1 MQRRTLLAGM
11 AAALCLL
18 MPLSVSAADA
28 ATTVTTSTEATE
40 TTTTVKTTPKT
51 TKTTTTTAKST
62 TKPATTTTKTTAKT
76 TKPTTTTAK
85 STTKPAST
93 TTKTTAKTTKSTT
106 TAKSTTK
113 PATTTTKTTAKT
125 TKSTTTTEK
134 STKKTTKATTETT
147 TEYIETTETTETA
160 VRSGLWEDENGQWY
174 FYQEGEVCT
183 ELIEAV
189 PEILVGDVQGDGI
202 ADAVDASLI
211 LNAAAKEGAEG
222 ISASELLVLAVPD
235 KPAGELQ
242 DFADIGSDGRIDA
255 QDAAEILTYSAQEG
269 ADESPLPLGYAAY
282 YADADGV
289 LQSGFICVDVG
300 ETYYADEN
308 YRLHRG
314 WLELDGKSY
323 YFGADYRM
331 LTGWQELE
339 NEWYLFAA
347 DGTAMTGFMQIE
359 ESVNYFGNKGKLAI
373 GWQEIDGEQYYFDK
387 DGTMVTGI
395 TEVDGTLCR
404 FTADGVYKPLKLCL
418 DAGHYAKYNRSP
430 VVPAYWES
438 EMTWKLH
445 LYLKAELES
454 YGITVIT
461 TRPEQEKDLGVVAR
475 GKLAQGCDL
484 LLSLHSD
491 AIGNAVKDN
500 PTAYCCI
507 SGKLD
512 ALGKELTHTVESVIG
527 TAQKGEIRN
536 RVGDDGEDY
545 YGILRGAAS
554 VGVPGILM
562 EHSYHTN
569 SRTAQWLLSEENL
582 RRLAREEAKVI
593 SEYYLR

>member
-1 MQRRTLLAGM
+1 M
-11 AAALCLL
+11 
-18 MPLSVSAADA
+18 
-28 ATTVTTSTEATE
+28 
-40 TTTTVKTTPKT
+40 
-51 TKTTTTTAKST
+51 
-62 TKPATTTTKTTAKT
+62 
-76 TKPTTTTAK
+76 
-85 STTKPAST
+85 
-93 TTKTTAKTTKSTT
+93 
-106 TAKSTTK
+106 
-113 PATTTTKTTAKT
+113 
-125 TKSTTTTEK
+125 
-134 STKKTTKATTETT
+134 
-147 TEYIETTETTETA
+147 
-160 VRSGLWEDENGQWY
+160 RSGLWEDENGQWY

-242 DFADIGSDGRIDA
+242 DF
-255 QDAAEILTYSAQEG
+255 
-269 ADESPLPLGYAAY
+269 
-282 YADADGV
+282 
-289 LQSGFICVDVG
+289 VDVG

-404 FTADGVYKPLKLCL
+404 FTVDGVYKPLKLCL